1 VIFGGCTATEG
12 AITVIVNVTTE
23 ELPAAS
29 VAVHVTVVTPIG
41 KTLPGAGRQVTLAGP
56 ELSVAVGT
64 VYVTTEPLVLDALT
78 VMFAGAVTVGACVS
92 GGGAGAIAVAENVT
106 A

>member
-1 VIFGGCTATEG
+1 M
-12 AITVIVNVTTE
+12 IVNVTTE

-29 VAVHVTVVTPIG
+29 VAVHITVVVPVWN
-41 KTLPGAGRQVTLAGP
+41 TLPEAGRQVTVAAP

-64 VYVTTEPLVLDALT
+64 EYVTAEPLVLDAVT
-78 VMFAGAVTVGACVS
+78 VMFAGAVTLGACVS
-92 GGGAGAIAVAENVT
+92 AGGEGAVAVAENVT